1 MLMGDYNKAV
11 EYFHKALSIRK
22 NDSFTSEMLKIAV
35 DELVN
40 DLSTDI
46 KGLFVYIYHLTT

>member
-1 MLMGDYNKAV
+1 MLMADYNKAV

-46 KGLFVYIYHLTT
+46 KGLLVYIYRLTT